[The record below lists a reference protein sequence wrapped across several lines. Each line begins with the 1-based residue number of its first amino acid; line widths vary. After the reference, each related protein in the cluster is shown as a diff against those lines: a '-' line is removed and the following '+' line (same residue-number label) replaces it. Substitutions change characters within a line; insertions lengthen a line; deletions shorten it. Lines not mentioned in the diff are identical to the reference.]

1 MDTEDKLLRVKSSAE
16 LLANLSFYCQL
27 ADEGKLYYC
36 NHDVPVSLPDCLSTP
51 EAIELWTRLQRA
63 GWVDANYCP
72 IGLSLSKKAV
82 LAMELGK
89 RLGVFKVWKYFGEF
103 WNVNADTL
111 RSAYNKALY
120 QKNTFNMIDEIQALL
135 KSEKDPHPT
144 SPF

>member
-1 MDTEDKLLRVKSSAE
+1 MNTNGGLRAVTAKEIRDNLEYFLSLAE
-16 LLANLSFYCQL
+16 Q
-27 ADEGKLYYC
+27 GKVFIC
-36 NHDVPVSLPDCLSTP
+36 DDAVVSLPESLCTP
-51 EAIELWTRLQRA
+51 EAMELWTRLQRA

-135 KSEKDPHPT
+135 K
-144 SPF
+144 